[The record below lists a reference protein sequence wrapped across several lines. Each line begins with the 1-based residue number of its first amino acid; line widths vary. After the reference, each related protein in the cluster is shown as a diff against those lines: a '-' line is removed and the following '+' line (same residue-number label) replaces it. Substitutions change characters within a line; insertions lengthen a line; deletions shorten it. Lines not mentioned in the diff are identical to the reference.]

1 MKKSDFLNAGDRI
14 RALPKAEQ
22 ERIETLMRDMA
33 GEMHLAEIR
42 KALSVTQKDIAERTG
57 MAQGE
62 VSRFENAKLTGVKIS
77 TLERYVEAI
86 GGKLRIVADMP
97 DGTSAE
103 IPLRAGKPVKSK
115 AKAIQQSAS

>member
-14 RALPKAEQ
+14 RALPKEKQ

-86 GGKLRIVADMP
+86 GGRLRIVADMP

-115 AKAIQQSAS
+115 AKAIQHSAS

>member
-14 RALPKAEQ
+14 CALPKEKQ

-57 MAQGE
+57 MAQG
-62 VSRFENAKLTGVKIS
+62 KIA
-77 TLERYVEAI
+77 L
-86 GGKLRIVADMP
+86 
-97 DGTSAE
+97 
-103 IPLRAGKPVKSK
+103 
-115 AKAIQQSAS
+115 